1 MLVVVSNL
9 SDVFSIKNYWS
20 VSIDQQVLTSETVK
34 FMVNPGYA
42 ALQDKHFPSLIALI
56 ALEEAK
62 LVFIDG
68 YHQNIFYRCSQ
79 MIHSLMSYM
88 LPSELTKTLVRNR
101 ITYNRVATKNDETN
115 TKIRILKEAVDAGED
130 TVDLSVVPWEV
141 YSKEILPSLYDPY
154 TDDET
159 STLN

>member
-9 SDVFSIKNYWS
+9 SDVFSIHNYWS
-20 VSIDQQVLTSETVK
+20 IASDPQLIRSETVK

-42 ALQDKHFPSLIALI
+42 SLQDKHFPSLIALI

-62 LVFIDG
+62 LIFIDG
-68 YHQNIFYRCSQ
+68 YHHNIFNRCSQ
-79 MIHSLMSYM
+79 MIHSMMAYM
-88 LPSELTKTLVRNR
+88 LSNDLTTSLIRNR
-101 ITYNRVATKNDETN
+101 VTYNRVDTHNDATN
-115 TKIRILKEAVDAGED
+115 TKIKIIQESIDAGYD
-130 TVDLSVVPWEV
+130 TCDLSIVPWEV

-154 TDDET
+154 PDDDT